1 MLCGNLSLVDDGQWS
16 PRSSSHRRSR
26 RKEKNPYANRGLD
39 QFKMVSADLQARKEK
54 IMAQVGASD
63 RFLVWFAHANLRD
76 WVPIIIRLREP
87 KQQKLD
93 AVIGDNQPPQRS
105 LVAVQKSPVGSS
117 AAQEVAPTHAAGVP
131 DGRMK
136 KRFSSGVKNNFM
148 VMNMRRPSNYWPV
161 VVILILLCLV
171 MFGRSFAI
179 MCTSICWYLVP
190 TNRVGNVN
198 LRRSMNKNYG
208 RRLSEKN
215 LAGDGRHLQSKMGL
229 KDFHLAT
236 VNGRKW

>member
-1 MLCGNLSLVDDGQWS
+1 MLCGNLSQVDDGRPWS
-16 PRSSSHRRSR
+16 PRSSSRRRSR

-39 QFKMVSADLQARKEK
+39 QFKMVLADLQARKEK

-63 RFLVWFAHANLRD
+63 PFLVWFAQSNLRD
-76 WVPIIIRLREP
+76 WEPIVIKLREP
-87 KQQKLD
+87 KQQKSD
-93 AVIGDNQPPQRS
+93 AIIGDNQPLQQS

-117 AAQEVAPTHAAGVP
+117 ATKEVAPTHAAGVP

-136 KRFSSGVKNNFM
+136 KRFSRGVKNNFT

-198 LRRSMNKNYG
+198 LTRSMNKNYG

-215 LAGDGRHLQSKMGL
+215 LVGDGRCLQSKMGHS
-229 KDFHLAT
+229 KTFT
-236 VNGRKW
+236 

>member
-1 MLCGNLSLVDDGQWS
+1 MLCGNLSQVDDGPWS

-39 QFKMVSADLQARKEK
+39 QFKMVLEDLQARKEK

-63 RFLVWFAHANLRD
+63 PFLVRFAQENLRD
-76 WVPIIIRLREP
+76 WVPIIIKLREP
-87 KQQKLD
+87 NQQKLD

-117 AAQEVAPTHAAGVP
+117 ATKEVAPTHAAGVP
-131 DGRMK
+131 DGRK
-136 KRFSSGVKNNFM
+136 EKRSSLGVKNNFM

-190 TNRVGNVN
+190 TSRVGNVN
-198 LRRSMNKNYG
+198 LRRTMKKNYG
-208 RRLSEKN
+208 RRLSEKHVV
-215 LAGDGRHLQSKMGL
+215 GDGRYLQSKMGRS
-229 KDFHLAT
+229 KTFT
-236 VNGRKW
+236 